1 MGGSSEIINKT
12 YNGTILNYELSAANT
27 AWVLVI

>member
-1 MGGSSEIINKT
+1 MGGSTEIVNKT
-12 YNGTILNYELSAANT
+12 YNGTIPNYELSAANT